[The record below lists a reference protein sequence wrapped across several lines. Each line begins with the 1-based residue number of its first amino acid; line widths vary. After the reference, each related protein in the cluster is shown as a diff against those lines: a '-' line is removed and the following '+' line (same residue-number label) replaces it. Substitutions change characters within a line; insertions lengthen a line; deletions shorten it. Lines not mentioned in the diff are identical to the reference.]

1 MRKRLKNFTKN
12 KAMFT
17 SLGHTKLFFK
27 FRDIIFGI
35 TSMPPFGGDVVC
47 QVTYGTDNNPS
58 EDKTEPK
65 MTHDNHQLPIGKN
78 SN

>member
-1 MRKRLKNFTKN
+1 MVLVIDVSHVGYSCVVGSWLVGEGKNLYRLML
-12 KAMFT
+12 AR
-17 SLGHTKLFFK
+17 GVY
-27 FRDIIFGI
+27 I
-35 TSMPPFGGDVVC
+35 VVC